1 MQSNRWSS
9 AATNGILL
17 ALITIISVLIYEVF
31 EPTNKIISFA
41 IWAIRTIGSIW
52 LLYYFIKE
60 YAKPFNLFTYKNG
73 FHYGFLLAFFSSLL
87 CAAYM
92 FLHYA
97 VIFPDAIAAQTEQI
111 MKMMEASNP
120 AAIDSFEKMI
130 PMMPQIIFISTFI
143 YNTIIG
149 IIASAIIANYTK
161 RGSFFDE
168 PTNL

>member
-17 ALITIISVLIYEVF
+17 ALITIISVLIQAVF
-31 EPTNKIISFA
+31 EPTNKIINFA
-41 IWAIRTIGSIW
+41 IWAIKTVGSIW
-52 LLYYFIKE
+52 LLYYFLKE
-60 YAKPFNLFTYKNG
+60 YAKHFNKFTYKNG
-73 FHYGFLLAFFSSLL
+73 FHYGFLVAFFSSIL

-97 VIFPDAIAAQTEQI
+97 VIFPDSIAAQTDQI
-111 MKMMEASNP
+111 MEMMASTNP
-120 AAIDSFEKMI
+120 EGMDAFEKMI

-149 IIASAIIANYTK
+149 LIASAIMANYTK
-161 RGSFFDE
+161 KGSFFDE
-168 PTNL
+168 PSNL